1 MANLF
6 ETYDIQPIG
15 NFVFLRRDDMKDR
28 TEGGLVLPPSAQ
40 EKSLQAVVLA
50 AGPGTVVGG
59 GTFVPTTVKE
69 GDLVLVDKIGG
80 FEIEEGRE
88 KFLIVRE
95 PEIIAIIRPKGKL

>member
-1 MANLF
+1 M
-6 ETYDIQPIG
+6 
-15 NFVFLRRDDMKDR
+15 
-28 TEGGLVLPPSAQ
+28 
-40 EKSLQAVVLA
+40 
-50 AGPGTVVGG
+50 
-59 GTFVPTTVKE
+59 PTTVKE